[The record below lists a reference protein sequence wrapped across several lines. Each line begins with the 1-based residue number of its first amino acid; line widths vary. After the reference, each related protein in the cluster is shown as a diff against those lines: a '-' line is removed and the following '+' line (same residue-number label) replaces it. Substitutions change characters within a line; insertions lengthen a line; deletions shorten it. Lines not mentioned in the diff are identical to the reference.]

1 MFREQSVLFPTDF
14 SPYARYAM
22 GYAIAMARQFRGIL
36 HVAHVIDAT
45 LFGEGQA
52 QARFVGL
59 GGSKSEMDAVYES
72 VREHAATRLSHIVQI
87 SRDQGVEAQ
96 MHILRGLPWE
106 RTVSLAA
113 ELGVGLVVIPTHGR
127 SGFDR
132 LVYGSVCERV
142 VRQSPAP
149 VLCIKHPE
157 HEFVAEPAL
166 DVNLRKV
173 VFPTDFS
180 EYSLQVLPYAVSLC
194 RMFDAELILIH
205 VTETPLFMPEML
217 PQSTIEIEAEQRDQA
232 QQQLEKA
239 ACTAVGIRVDTEV
252 RTGQAYRQIAEVVA
266 ERGADL
272 VVVPTHGYSGIRHVL
287 FGSVAEKVVRSAPCP
302 VMTIRPGVVPAS
314 VLEGVVFRT
323 AQNMT

>member
-22 GYAIAMARQFRGIL
+22 QYAIAMARRFGGIL
-36 HVAHVIDAT
+36 HVAHMIDSA
-45 LFGEGQA
+45 LFGEGQG
-52 QARFVGL
+52 QARIVGM

-72 VREHAATRLSHIVQI
+72 VHEHAATRLNHVLQI

-106 RTVSLAA
+106 RTVALAA

-166 DVNLRKV
+166 EVNLRQV

-180 EYSLQVLPYAVSLC
+180 DYSLQVLPYAVSLC
-194 RMFDAELILIH
+194 RMFDARLTLVH
-205 VTETPLFMPEML
+205 VAETPLFMPEML
-217 PQSTIEIEAEQRDQA
+217 PQTTVEIEIEQRTQAEQ
-232 QQQLEKA
+232 QLHRA
-239 ACTAVGIRVDTEV
+239 ACTAVGVNVDTEV
-252 RTGQAYRQIAEVVA
+252 RMGQPHRQIAEVVA

-314 VLEGVVFRT
+314 VLEGVAFRA